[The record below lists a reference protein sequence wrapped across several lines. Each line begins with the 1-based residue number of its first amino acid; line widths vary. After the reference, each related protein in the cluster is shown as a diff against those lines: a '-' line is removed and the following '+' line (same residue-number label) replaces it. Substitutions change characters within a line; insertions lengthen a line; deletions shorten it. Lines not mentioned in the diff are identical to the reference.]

1 VAQVFGVDVWVI
13 LLSTFVFLMAVRM
26 PMAVAMLL
34 SAVITMAI
42 QGGISVLMVVQR
54 LFAGTDSFVLMAIP
68 FFMVAG
74 VVMDNGGIT
83 KRIVAFANSLVGMFP
98 GGLAAV
104 NIVASMIFGGISGS
118 ASAEASAL
126 GSLMIPAMEQQGYK
140 KSFASAVVASSSP
153 IGMIIPPSIP
163 MVLYSFVSGESL
175 GALFLGGIIPG
186 IVIGCVLIGL
196 STYISAKRGYKG
208 SATRFDLKEV
218 LRTSK
223 DGILALLAPAI
234 IIGGIVGGFFTPTEA
249 SVVAVAYSLIL
260 AIGVY
265 HDLKWSD
272 LPKVLIKAGR
282 STALVMFITAAA
294 GALSF
299 VLTINDIPQA
309 ISAGM
314 MEVAKTPGMFMLLS
328 CILLFILGMFLDV
341 SVIVLLVTPILAPLV
356 IHFGLNPIHAA
367 MIFMIMLAVGL
378 ITPPV
383 GLITPPVGLC
393 LFVASG
399 ISGLT
404 LEKIAKEALP
414 FIVGMLI
421 VALLVWWFP
430 ALATYIPGLLA
441 H

>member
-1 VAQVFGVDVWVI
+1 MAQVFGVDVWVI
-13 LLSTFVFLMAVRM
+13 LLSTFILFMAVRM
-26 PMAVAMLL
+26 PMGVAMLL
-34 SAVITMAI
+34 ASAVTMAV
-42 QGGISVLMVVQR
+42 QGTTSVLMIVQR

-83 KRIVAFANSLVGMFP
+83 KRIVAFANSLVGMIP

-140 KSFASAVVASSSP
+140 KAFASAVVAASSP

-175 GALFLGGIIPG
+175 GALFLGGILPG
-186 IVIGCVLIGL
+186 ILIGL
-196 STYISAKRGYKG
+196 TLIGISTWISVKQGYKG
-208 SATRFDLKEV
+208 SATRIDVKEI

-234 IIGGIVGGFFTPTEA
+234 IIGGIVSGIFTPTEA

-260 AIGVY
+260 AIGIY
-265 HDLKWSD
+265 KDLKWSD
-272 LPKVLIKAGR
+272 LPKVFKKSGKSA
-282 STALVMFITAAA
+282 AMVMFITAAA

-309 ISAGM
+309 ISAGILD
-314 MEVAKTPGMFMLLS
+314 VAQSPWQFMLLA
-328 CILLFILGMFLDV
+328 CGLLFVLGMFLDV

-356 IHFGLNPIHAA
+356 LQYGLNPIHAA
-367 MIFMIMLAVGL
+367 IIFMIILA
-378 ITPPV
+378 V

-404 LEKIAKEALP
+404 LEKIAKEAVP
-414 FIVGMLI
+414 FIIGMLV
-421 VALLVWWFP
+421 VAILIWFIP
-430 ALATYIPGLLA
+430 VIATYIPSLLV

>member
-1 VAQVFGVDVWVI
+1 MAQVFGVDVWVI
-13 LLSTFVFLMAVRM
+13 LVSTFILFMAIRM
-26 PMAVAMLL
+26 PMGVAMLL
-34 SAVITMAI
+34 SSAVTMAV
-42 QGGISVLMVVQR
+42 QGTTSVLMVVQR

-74 VVMDNGGIT
+74 VIMDNGGIT
-83 KRIVAFANSLVGMFP
+83 KRIVAFANSLVGMIP
-98 GGLAAV
+98 GGMAAV

-140 KSFASAVVASSSP
+140 KAFASAVVAVSSP
-153 IGMIIPPSIP
+153 IGMVIPPSIP

-175 GALFLGGIIPG
+175 GALFLGGILPG
-186 IVIGCVLIGL
+186 ILIGIVLIFI
-196 STYISAKRGYKG
+196 STWISAKRGYKG
-208 SATRFDLKEV
+208 SATRIDVKEIV
-218 LRTSK
+218 RTSK

-234 IIGGIVGGFFTPTEA
+234 IIGGIVSGIFTPTEA

-265 HDLKWSD
+265 KDLKWSD
-272 LPKVLIKAGR
+272 LPTVLKKSGK
-282 STALVMFITAAA
+282 STAVVMFITAAA

-309 ISAGM
+309 ISAGILD
-314 MEVAKTPGMFMLLS
+314 VAKTQWQFMLLA
-328 CILLFILGMFLDV
+328 CGLLFVLGMFLDV

-356 IHFGLNPIHAA
+356 LQYGINPIHAA
-367 MIFMIMLAVGL
+367 MIFMIILAVGL
-378 ITPPV
+378 V
-383 GLITPPVGLC
+383 TPPVGLC

-404 LEKIAKEALP
+404 LEKIAKEAIP
-414 FIVGMLI
+414 FIIGMLL
-421 VALLVWWFP
+421 VALIVWFVP
-430 ALATYIPGLLA
+430 AIATYIPSLLV